1 MQENENSQHYTSR
14 NWKIRGIIFLTGK
27 GMRESGAPPPTYQI
41 SALAVAMKYLVTVIQ
56 KLRCYL
62 LDH

>member
-27 GMRESGAPPPTYQI
+27 GMRESGAPPPHIPDQRTSCSNEVSCNSDSEI
-41 SALAVAMKYLVTVIQ
+41 KMLPT
-56 KLRCYL
+56 
-62 LDH
+62 

>member
-27 GMRESGAPPPTYQI
+27 GMRESGAPPIPDQRTSCSNEVSCNSDSEIKMLPT
-41 SALAVAMKYLVTVIQ
+41 
-56 KLRCYL
+56 
-62 LDH
+62 